1 MLLRAV
7 LLLWTL
13 QGAQSTP
20 GLSRRTRPLRPA
32 QARVSGAVSSGPASA
47 ARGGGVSR
55 GLGVRGGFLEME
67 AGLCVAAGAACG
79 ALCRHTA
86 NKAAQAYGAQP
97 WQTLGVNVLGSA
109 IMGATYA
116 SSLKH
121 LSPSAK
127 LAVGTGFCGS
137 LTTFS
142 SFAVDAVAMLEAGAY
157 SKALMYVTANNAAC
171 FSSAF
176 LGIKF
181 ARKFLN

>member
-7 LLLWTL
+7 LLLWTFRNG
-13 QGAQSTP
+13 QAAPS
-20 GLSRRTRPLRPA
+20 LSRRTRPLRPA
-32 QARVSGAVSSGPASA
+32 RARVGVSGAVSSGPAS
-47 ARGGGVSR
+47 

-97 WQTLGVNVLGSA
+97 WQTLGVNILGSA

-121 LSPSAK
+121 LSPGAK

-157 SKALMYVTANNAAC
+157 SKALLYVTANNAAC

-181 ARKFLN
+181 ARKFLK